1 MLVLPFPPSMNTYWR
16 NFRGRT
22 VLSKAGREYK
32 VRIAEYVAENNIPKY
47 GEQKLKITMILQP
60 KDKRKIDID
69 NRIKCVLDSLQEA
82 GVFDDDFHVDELHVM
97 RGEQVKGGRLLLTI
111 EVINDERATT
121 NPNPTEPT
129 IS

>member
-32 VRIAEYVAENNIPKY
+32 VKVAEYVSENNIPKY
-47 GEQKLKITMILQP
+47 GESKLKITMILQP

-111 EVINDERATT
+111 EVINDE
-121 NPNPTEPT
+121 
-129 IS
+129 

>member
-32 VRIAEYVAENNIPKY
+32 LKVAEYVAENNVTKY
-47 GEQKLKITMILQP
+47 GDKKLKITMILQP
-60 KDKRKIDID
+60 RDKRKIDID

-82 GVFDDDFHVDELHVM
+82 GVFDDDFHIGDLHIM
-97 RGEQVKGGRLLLTI
+97 RGEQVKGGRMLVTI
-111 EVINDERATT
+111 E
-121 NPNPTEPT
+121 T
-129 IS
+129 IE

>member
-32 VRIAEYVAENNIPKY
+32 VKVAEYVSENNIPKY
-47 GEQKLKITMILQP
+47 GEKKLKITMILQP

-111 EVINDERATT
+111 EIIEDKHE
-121 NPNPTEPT
+121 
-129 IS
+129 

>member
-1 MLVLPFPPSMNTYWR
+1 MLILPFPPSLNVYWR

-32 VRIAEYVAENNIPKY
+32 TAIAEYVSTHNVPKY
-47 GEQKLKITMILQP
+47 GESKLRITMILQP

-111 EVINDERATT
+111 E
-121 NPNPTEPT
+121 T
-129 IS
+129 IEDKHE

>member
-32 VRIAEYVAENNIPKY
+32 VAVAEYVSENNVPKY
-47 GEQKLKITMILQP
+47 GEKKLKITMILQP

-97 RGEQVKGGRLLLTI
+97 RGEQIKGGRLLLTI
-111 EVINDERATT
+111 ETIEDKND
-121 NPNPTEPT
+121 
-129 IS
+129 

>member
-32 VRIAEYVAENNIPKY
+32 TAIAEYVSTHNVPKY
-47 GEQKLKITMILQP
+47 GESKLRITMILQP

-111 EVINDERATT
+111 E
-121 NPNPTEPT
+121 T
-129 IS
+129 IEDKHE